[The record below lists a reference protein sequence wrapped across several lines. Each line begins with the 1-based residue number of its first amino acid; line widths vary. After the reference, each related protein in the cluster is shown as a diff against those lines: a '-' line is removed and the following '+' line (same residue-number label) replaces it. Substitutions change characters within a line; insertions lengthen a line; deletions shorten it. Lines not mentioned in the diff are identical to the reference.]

1 MTIPSF
7 IPSFIPSL
15 RPLSAVLFTLSLGL
29 SGCVIEHVHD
39 DGLLTV
45 QWSLDDTFD
54 QDACLDYG
62 ARTIELVIYD
72 RYDDVVEHFEAR
84 CGDFAASIELEDGA
98 YGLDATLL
106 DRSGRAVTTTLEL
119 EVDVFEGEETF
130 VDIDFPLDS
139 LR

>member
-1 MTIPSF
+1 MTWSTTSKRGAPTS
-7 IPSFIPSL
+7 PL
-15 RPLSAVLFTLSLGL
+15 RF
-29 SGCVIEHVHD
+29 
-39 DGLLTV
+39 
-45 QWSLDDTFD
+45 
-54 QDACLDYG
+54 
-62 ARTIELVIYD
+62 
-72 RYDDVVEHFEAR
+72 
-84 CGDFAASIELEDGA
+84 ELEDGA